1 MADQL
6 TLQLRDVSIRRGSR
20 DVVKRLTLDAHPGE
34 LVALMGPSGTGK
46 SSVLRAVS
54 GLDPIAAGEIRVGD
68 LRLTTGPLPSG
79 QAMRVLH
86 RRVGMVFQFH
96 HLFAHMTAVQNVC
109 LAPVHVFKQP
119 ESDVERLA
127 HRLLEQLGV
136 AHRADALPRELSGGE
151 AQRVAIARALAVD
164 PPVLLLD
171 EPTASLDAARREELS
186 ATLVELTKQGRTV
199 VVATHDADFV
209 RRSATRTITLGD
221 SLE

>member
-20 DVVKRLTLDAHPGE
+20 DVVSGLTFAAGPGE
-34 LVALMGPSGTGK
+34 LVAIMGPSGTGK

-54 GLDPIAAGEIRVGD
+54 GLDPIAGGEIHVGD
-68 LRLTTGPLPSG
+68 VRLTPGPLPSG

-96 HLFAHMTAVQNVC
+96 HLFAHMTAIRNVC
-109 LAPVHVFKQP
+109 LAPVHVLNQP
-119 ESDVERLA
+119 AHEVERQA
-127 HRLLEQLGV
+127 QRLLEQLGV
-136 AHRADALPRELSGGE
+136 APRADAFPGELSGGE

-186 ATLVELTKQGRTV
+186 ASLLELTNQGRTV

-209 RRSATRTITLGD
+209 RRCATRTITLGD
-221 SLE
+221 